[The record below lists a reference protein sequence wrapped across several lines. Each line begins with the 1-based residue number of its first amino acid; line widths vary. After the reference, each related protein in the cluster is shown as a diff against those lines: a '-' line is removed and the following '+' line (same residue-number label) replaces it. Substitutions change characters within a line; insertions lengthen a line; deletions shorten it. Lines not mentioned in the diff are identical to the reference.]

1 MIKPIEENI
10 ELLENLLKKHLKG
23 FVQFSEKDDN
33 VEIDNGFICFKM
45 IQVTDGFSGYSSN
58 IRMLLPELM
67 LITKK
72 TQSNE
77 IELHYNWENDFVDVS
92 IKEAGVYTLETV

>member
-33 VEIDNGFICFKM
+33 VKSIYYREVPNVIFVDNDDDLAL
-45 IQVTDGFSGYSSN
+45 Q
-58 IRMLLPELM
+58 
-67 LITKK
+67 K
-72 TQSNE
+72 TQKQG
-77 IELHYNWENDFVDVS
+77 YTFVKLNKNSSVLS
-92 IKEAGVYTLETV
+92 SPL